1 MKYSQLNQ
9 TYRDDVLAEAMYG
22 REVEWFHY
30 DFDRINFAKLLETL
44 PPSPYRDNVQQ
55 RHDETIDHMA
65 TVDGIYAALASQITD
80 PEAHAAAIL
89 RTTEKR
95 KNHANTDS

>member
-1 MKYSQLNQ
+1 MKYKQLKQ
-9 TYRDDVLAEAMYG
+9 IYRDDTLAEALYS

-44 PPSPYRDNVQQ
+44 PSSPYRVNVQQ
-55 RHDETIDHMA
+55 RHDETLDRMA
-65 TVDGIYAALASQITD
+65 TVDAIYAALALQITD
-80 PEAHAAAIL
+80 HEAHEAAIV

-95 KNHANTDS
+95 KNHVPAK

>member
-1 MKYSQLNQ
+1 MNYSQLSQ
-9 TYRDDVLAEAMYG
+9 TYQDDVLAEAMYG
-22 REVEWFHY
+22 REVEHFHY
-30 DFDRINFAKLLETL
+30 KFDSINFAKLLETL
-44 PPSPYRDNVQQ
+44 PPSPYRENVQQ
-55 RHDETIDHMA
+55 RHDETLDRMA

-95 KNHANTDS
+95 KNYVPAK

>member
-1 MKYSQLNQ
+1 MEYSQITQ

-22 REVEWFHY
+22 REIEYFHY

-44 PPSPYRDNVQQ
+44 PPSPYRDDVQQ
-55 RHDETIDHMA
+55 RHNE
-65 TVDGIYAALASQITD
+65 TVDRMVTVDAIYAALASQITD
-80 PEAHAAAIL
+80 PDAHAAAIL

-95 KNHANTDS
+95 RNHVPTK

>member
-1 MKYSQLNQ
+1 MKFTQLPQ
-9 TYRDDVLAEAMYG
+9 TYCDDVLAEAIYG

-55 RHDETIDHMA
+55 RHDETLDRMT
-65 TVDGIYAALASQITD
+65 TVDAIYGALVSQITD

-95 KNHANTDS
+95 KNHVPAK

>member
-1 MKYSQLNQ
+1 MKYTQLSQ

-22 REVEWFHY
+22 REVEWFHF

-44 PPSPYRDNVQQ
+44 PHSPYRDNVQQ
-55 RHDETIDHMA
+55 RHDDTLDRMA
-65 TVDGIYAALASQITD
+65 TVDAIYAALESQITD
-80 PEAHAAAIL
+80 PEAHAAAIV

-95 KNHANTDS
+95 KNHVPAK